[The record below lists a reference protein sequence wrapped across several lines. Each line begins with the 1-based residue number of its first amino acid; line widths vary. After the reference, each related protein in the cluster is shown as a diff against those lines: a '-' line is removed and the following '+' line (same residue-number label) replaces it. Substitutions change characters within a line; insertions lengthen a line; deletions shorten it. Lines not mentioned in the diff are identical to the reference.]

1 MAVARY
7 ERTIIMVEILAG
19 EASGWLSPPD
29 ASDTLH
35 AKVVAERE
43 RFDAEQEQVLARLL
57 GSTFIE
63 HLKDRLDSSHA
74 TFARINT
81 FLAACPTRQGH
92 TLRLEWSAD
101 PRDAEASRVIDALQ
115 QGYAELTSDRQE
127 MVRAFLSR
135 RIEEARDAATGRGVA
150 DWRED
155 LESALDY
162 RGWLRVELLYRA
174 GSQGRWRPF
183 DAGRHGSKSGG
194 EKVVLLSQ
202 PLFAAAV
209 VAYDAAGPLA
219 PRMVW
224 LDEAM
229 TGVDDGV
236 KAAFMGLLVQFD
248 LDVML
253 TAHDEWCRYPTV
265 PAAAVYDLARQRH
278 VAGVDALPFLWC
290 SGAFEEVTMAPP
302 GRNVAAQRIASDDG
316 LFADLDGTATGT

>member
-1 MAVARY
+1 
-7 ERTIIMVEILAG
+7 
-19 EASGWLSPPD
+19 
-29 ASDTLH
+29 
-35 AKVVAERE
+35 
-43 RFDAEQEQVLARLL
+43 
-57 GSTFIE
+57 
-63 HLKDRLDSSHA
+63 
-74 TFARINT
+74 
-81 FLAACPTRQGH
+81 
-92 TLRLEWSAD
+92 
-101 PRDAEASRVIDALQ
+101 
-115 QGYAELTSDRQE
+115 

-316 LFADLDGTATGT
+316 LFADLDGTATGREQSRCLSPMFLSPMLRGRTGRCPTDSARGLGCLDQPPSWLLCGSGRSGGSAPRLVG